1 MRTPLLLLAT
11 LAVLTATAAADE
23 PVAQFRL
30 GSGGRPHVGVP
41 FQLELIVEGF
51 DESPTPDVPKL
62 TIADATVTP
71 LGATPNVSRSI
82 QIVNGRRTDSTRVT
96 WSLRWRVEVTKAG
109 QVRVPS
115 TTVTQGSKRATAA
128 PGDVPVESVP
138 TTDTM
143 KISLDLPNRAVFVG
157 ETIPVQLI
165 WLFQNQPQDQTF
177 AVPLLS
183 SDSFTV
189 SAPPVTNPRRALTL
203 SAGAK
208 DLQLPYTI
216 DQTTVNGVEFNRL
229 TINLFVAP
237 RSIPPGG
244 KVDIAP
250 ASVVAALPVG
260 RADFFGNAPTQTFR
274 ASDVA
279 HTLTVK
285 PLPETDRPPTFWGAV
300 GDQFSIAVKTS
311 RSVVSLGE
319 PVELDV
325 TIKSDQPLDT
335 LSLGK
340 LDGDGRLPK
349 DKFTVPAEAPTGE
362 LTDEGKTKTFK
373 VTAQVTGPATEVPAL
388 AFSYFDPTKEQYR
401 TIRSEPIALSVKG
414 GRFVGAGDVVSGAPA
429 KKPPTTVTDDPA
441 IGNVELA
448 LSSVGAADERPIG
461 GTVLWVLIGLLYA
474 IPLALLG
481 ARSWQLRTRG
491 QREEAAEVRAARK
504 NVELLLDKGASAPAR
519 DVAGPLGAALRELA
533 RVLGR
538 EVDDHGLIAK
548 LETEAFAPESS
559 GKPLS
564 PDRRSDAAGLLRRW
578 LGDARKTPSRRTA
591 AATTAATTIVLLA
604 LGAHDA
610 RAASLDDGRAA
621 YQEAMELTTN
631 ATARKAAF
639 ARAEIALGEA
649 AHRTPDR
656 PELLADWGNAA
667 LGAGDVATAVLA
679 YRRAL
684 ALDAA
689 NLRARQNL
697 AWLRGRQPAVFHPV
711 IRSGATDTLLFF
723 HHWPGAR
730 KMIVGAAAFAVAIL
744 MLVPWTGRR
753 RRALTGLSVIPFA
766 VWIAM
771 IASVVLEDRH
781 ADDAVVMDDVV
792 MRAADSA
799 GAPAALSQPLP
810 RGTEVTLLERRD
822 AWTRIRVANGTSGW
836 VPGGAVE
843 RIAP

>member
-1 MRTPLLLLAT
+1 MRIPLILLAA
-11 LAVLTATAAADE
+11 LALLTATAAADE

-30 GSGGRPHVGVP
+30 GTGGRPHVGVP

-51 DESPTPDVPKL
+51 DESPTPDLPKL
-62 TIADATVTP
+62 AITDATVTP

-96 WSLRWRVEVTKAG
+96 WSLRWRVEVTRAG

-115 TTVTQGSKRATAA
+115 TTVSQGSKRATAPA
-128 PGDVPVESVP
+128 GEVPVETVP

-177 AVPLLS
+177 AIPLLA
-183 SDSFTV
+183 SDAFTV
-189 SAPPVTNPRRALTL
+189 NAPTVANPRRALSL
-203 SAGAK
+203 SAGTK
-208 DLQLPYTI
+208 DLQVPYTI

-229 TINLFVAP
+229 TLTLLVAP

-244 KVDIAP
+244 KVEVAP
-250 ASVVAALPVG
+250 SSVVAALPVG

-274 ASDVA
+274 ASDVP

-285 PLPETDRPPTFWGAV
+285 PLPETDRPPTFSGAV
-300 GDQFSIAVKTS
+300 GDQFSIAVKAS

-325 TIKSDQPLDT
+325 TIKSNQPLDN

-362 LTDEGKTKTFK
+362 LADEGKTKTFK

-388 AFSYFDPTKEQYR
+388 SFSYFEPTKEQYR

-414 GRFVGAGDVVSGAPA
+414 GTLVGAGDVVSATPTKKAPTA
-429 KKPPTTVTDDPA
+429 ATVDDSA

-448 LSSVGAADERPIG
+448 LSTVGAAEERPVG
-461 GTVLWVLIGLLYA
+461 GTMLWALIGLLYA

-491 QREEAAEVRAARK
+491 QREEAAEVRAARN
-504 NVELLLDKGASAPAR
+504 NVEQLLDKAAASPAR
-519 DVAGPLGAALRELA
+519 DVAGPLGAALRDLA

-538 EVDDHGLIAK
+538 EADDHGLIAK

-564 PDRRSDAAGLLRRW
+564 PDLRSDAAGLLRRW
-578 LGDARKTPSRRTA
+578 LDEAHKAPSRRTV
-591 AATTAATTIVLLA
+591 AATAIVLLA
-604 LGAHDA
+604 LGAQDG

-639 ARAEIALGEA
+639 ARAEIALGEVA
-649 AHRTPDR
+649 RLTPDR

-684 ALDAA
+684 ALDAGTP
-689 NLRARQNL
+689 RARQNL
-697 AWLRGRQPAVFHPV
+697 AWLRNRGPDAFRPP

-723 HHWPGAR
+723 HHWPTAR
-730 KMIVGAAAFAVAIL
+730 KMIVGAAAFAIAIL
-744 MLVPWTGRR
+744 LLVPWASRR
-753 RRALTGLSVIPFA
+753 RRSLTGLSVIPFA

-771 IASVVLEDRH
+771 VASVVLEDRH
-781 ADDAVVMDDVV
+781 ADDAVVMDDVM

-799 GAPAALSQPLP
+799 GAPAALSQALP
-810 RGTEVTLLERRD
+810 RGTEVIVLERRD
-822 AWTRIRVANGTSGW
+822 SWTRIRVANGTSGW

-843 RIAP
+843 RIVP